1 MVNMSKIS
9 VNGEP
14 IDIVKR
20 NYIFNKGVMFD
31 PLILTNSSIVDGVIV
46 LNNGSIVKSV
56 NKYVDCNVFI
66 KVRKIGSATIDFFV
80 NSTGVSMKSTI
91 SITNKTF
98 TYGYT
103 AMNEIINCNLAG
115 SNSLDILEIWYE
127 EVLT

>member
-127 EVLT
+127 EVLI